1 LKAPLPC
8 RAKPWRVW
16 LRQEM
21 ARPAK
26 DGPVESCALAR
37 LAFKR
42 AGEMVD
48 GGCEGTRSSGVGIS
62 STAGSIVSS
71 GAATAAEEMDCG
83 MGKPALRAAF
93 RVWRSTARRMSL
105 GVINRKVS

>member
-1 LKAPLPC
+1 MVSSLNVPLVC

-21 ARPAK
+21 ARPAR

-42 AGEMVD
+42 AGEMVAL
-48 GGCEGTRSSGVGIS
+48 G
-62 STAGSIVSS
+62 S
-71 GAATAAEEMDCG
+71 GAGVVWITALSFGPYGATAEEEGMDCG
-83 MGKPALRAAF
+83 MGKPALRAVF
-93 RVWRSTARRMSL
+93 RAWRSTARRMSL
-105 GVINRKVS
+105 GVINRKFS